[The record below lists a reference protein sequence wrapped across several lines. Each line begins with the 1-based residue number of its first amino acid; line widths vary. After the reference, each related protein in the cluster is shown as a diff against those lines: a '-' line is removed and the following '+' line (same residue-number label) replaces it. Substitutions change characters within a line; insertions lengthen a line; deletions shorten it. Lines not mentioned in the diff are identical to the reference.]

1 MIISPRMRISIITP
15 SFNQRNYLQQTMR
28 SVLSQSGEFNLT
40 WHVID
45 GGSIDGTVSFLKT
58 VEDPRVRWISEP
70 DRGQSHGVNKGIEQA
85 RGADVL
91 GWLNSDDL
99 YADGALAAVAEAFN
113 DASVQW
119 LVGRYQIIDAD
130 GELIRS
136 SIARYKDR
144 FLDHYSYRKLLRE
157 NFIAQPAVFWRR
169 TFGDAVGGLD
179 ESLHYTMDYDL
190 WLRMGK
196 RADPR
201 ILDRVLAQFRI
212 HTGSKSGQV
221 NREQFDE
228 GYRVARR
235 YFAGDR
241 ASQIAHRF
249 NVEKIVWAY
258 RLMRLIGR

>member
-1 MIISPRMRISIITP
+1 MRISIITP
-15 SFNQRNYLQQTMR
+15 SFNQRKYLEQTMR
-28 SVLSQSGEFNLT
+28 SVLGQRGPFDLT

-45 GGSIDGTVSFLKT
+45 GGSIDGTVSFLRSID
-58 VEDPRVRWISEP
+58 DPRVRWTSEP
-70 DRGQSHGVNKGIEQA
+70 DRGQSHAINEGID
-85 RGADVL
+85 RSSDADVI

-99 YADGALAAVAEAFN
+99 YTDGALAAVADAFA
-113 DASVQW
+113 DPSVGW
-119 LVGRYQIIDAD
+119 VVGRYEIIDAD
-130 GELIRS
+130 GLVIRS
-136 SIARYKDR
+136 PIARYKDR
-144 FLDHYSYRKLLRE
+144 FLNRYSYRKLLRE

-169 TFGDAVGGLD
+169 DFGDAVGGLD

-196 RADPR
+196 HADPR
-201 ILDRVLAQFRI
+201 ILDRVFAQFRI

-228 GYRVARR
+228 GYRVAQR
-235 YFAGDR
+235 YFGGDTM
-241 ASQIAHRF
+241 SQIAHRF